1 MTPKGLLKVD
11 KPPVGSS
18 LADLSESSFQP
29 VLNDPRT
36 RDNSQVTR
44 LVLCSGKVY
53 VDLVA
58 REEYAAAANIAV
70 VRIEELY
77 PFPYPEL
84 REVIAQYPNLREA
97 VWLQEEPRNA
107 GAWVFVSSRIRE
119 TLPAGVELTFVGRP
133 KSASPSEGSKR
144 RHDVEQGRLLSA
156 VLSAIPKPAL
166 NGAKSRSDRLKDD
179 KLKGENLKRS
189 EPVHAR

>member
-18 LADLSESSFQP
+18 LSELSEGRFQP
-29 VLNDPRT
+29 VLDDPRS
-36 RDNSQVTR
+36 RDKSEVTR
-44 LVLCSGKVY
+44 LVFCSGKVY
-53 VDLVA
+53 ADLAA
-58 REEYAAAANIAV
+58 REDYAAASHVAA

-84 REVIAQYPNLREA
+84 REVIAQYPNLKEA
-97 VWLQEEPRNA
+97 VWMQEEPRNA

-119 TLPAGVELTFVGRP
+119 TLPPGIELTYVGRP

-144 RHDVEQGRLLSA
+144 RHDTEQGRLLSA
-156 VLSAIPKPAL
+156 VLSALPKPML
-166 NGAKSRSDRLKDD
+166 NGAKS
-179 KLKGENLKRS
+179 KGDNLKRS
-189 EPVHAR
+189 EPVYAR